1 MTKQWLEQTTLLIS
15 IAKWTLYASLLGSI
29 VGGSTVLFL
38 ALLDKAIAMAQH
50 LPHFFLLAPAAL
62 AASKLLIDKIAPDA
76 AGYGTDRLIAAV
88 QKKDGQVPLR
98 VVPIKLIAS
107 ILTIAAGGSAGKI
120 GPCGQI
126 GAGLASSIANQLKID
141 SIDRKKLVICGI
153 SAGFAAVLGTP
164 VGGALFGAEVLFL
177 GRLLYEILFPAFIA
191 GITAYHIAS
200 FCGIP
205 YFHQEIEALPYLS
218 AENVLL
224 CILLGAFCGL
234 TALFFI
240 WSLDVVKNRFTD
252 KKNTLLPSLSGGL
265 MLSLIGWFLSPAY
278 LGLGMDSIQQSLQGL
293 ALAPYAFFAKIA
305 ATSITFAAGG
315 SGGIIL
321 PTLFVGS
328 AAGNLFAQLLDG
340 NHLAVFSAIGM
351 VALLSAATNTP
362 IASTVIAIE
371 LFGPAVAPYAAV
383 ACAVSYL
390 VIGHTSIFPTQVLAT
405 KKSASLEIEI
415 GKPVQTIHNAAIH
428 PHGNFWPRLFY
439 RLHLLKQ
446 PSSKDKP

>member
-1 MTKQWLEQTTLLIS
+1 M
-15 IAKWTLYASLLGSI
+15 YASILGSI
-29 VGGSTVLFL
+29 VGGSTALFL
-38 ALLDKAIAMAQH
+38 TLLDEAVAMAQH
-50 LPHFFLLAPAAL
+50 LPYFFLLAPAAL

-88 QKKDGQVPLR
+88 QEKGGQVPLR

-126 GAGLASSIANQLKID
+126 GAGLASSIANQLKFD

-191 GITAYHIAS
+191 GITAYHIAG
-200 FCGIP
+200 FCGIS
-205 YFHQEIEALPYLS
+205 YFHQKIEALPDLS

-224 CILLGAFCGL
+224 CILLGVFCGL

-252 KKNTLLPSLSGGL
+252 KKNTFLPSLSGGL
-265 MLSLIGWFLSPAY
+265 LLSLIGWFLSPAY

-340 NHLAVFSAIGM
+340 SHLAVFSAIGM

-362 IASTVIAIE
+362 VASTVIAIE

-405 KKSASLEIEI
+405 QKSASLEIEI

-446 PSSKDKP
+446 PSCKDKP